1 MSTSRRVNAGM
12 AAAVAAILIPVVSS
26 PAGAQERARADGA
39 ERRELHP
46 GSAVVRQQGGDS
58 EALIRILCDEAGR
71 PEAGF
76 TTEANRV
83 TRRETGGQYN
93 RTSLR
98 LRPWKDTD
106 DVLITTDWGIAWVP
120 RPASTGGVLS
130 LNVEVRPNQ
139 LQRDGQPVLVTYDM
153 WKAGDVPEGST
164 VVEFEANCAT
174 RDPEAPSW
182 RRLRCAYTRT
192 LVSTAINRTPPCGA
206 AGRNA

>member
-1 MSTSRRVNAGM
+1 MSTSRSVHAGS
-12 AAAVAAILIPVVSS
+12 AATIAIVLILWVST
-26 PAGAQERARADGA
+26 PAGAQERAGAERA

-46 GSAVVRQQGGDS
+46 GSALVRRQGGDS

-83 TRRETGGQYN
+83 TRADTGGKYN

-120 RPASTGGVLS
+120 RPGSAGGVLS
-130 LNVEVRPNQ
+130 MDLEVRPNQ
-139 LQRDGQPVLVTYDM
+139 VQREGRPVLVTYDM
-153 WKAGDVPEGST
+153 WKAGDIPAERT
-164 VVEFEANCAT
+164 VVEFEADCAT
-174 RDPEAPSW
+174 RDPAAPTW
-182 RRLRCAYTRT
+182 RRLD
-192 LVSTAINRTPPCGA
+192 P
-206 AGRNA
+206 AGGGS

>member
-1 MSTSRRVNAGM
+1 MNAGM
-12 AAAVAAILIPVVSS
+12 AAAVATVLVPLIST
-26 PAGAQERARADGA
+26 PASAQERARAERA

-58 EALIRILCDEAGR
+58 EAVIRILCDEAGR

-83 TRRETGGQYN
+83 TRAETGGKYN

-120 RPASTGGVLS
+120 RPASAGGVLTMD
-130 LNVEVRPNQ
+130 VEVRPNQ
-139 LQRDGQPVLVTYDM
+139 VQRDGQPVLVTYDM
-153 WKAGDVPEGST
+153 WKAGDVPDESS

-182 RRLRCAYTRT
+182 RRLE
-192 LVSTAINRTPPCGA
+192 
-206 AGRNA
+206 AGDGS

>member
-1 MSTSRRVNAGM
+1 MSTSRRMSAGM
-12 AAAVAAILIPVVSS
+12 AAAVAAILIPVISS
-26 PAGAQERARADGA
+26 PAGAQERQERV
-39 ERRELHP
+39 RRELHP
-46 GSAVVRQQGGDS
+46 GSAVVRQQDGDS

-83 TRRETGGQYN
+83 TRRETGGKYN

-120 RPASTGGVLS
+120 RPASTGGVLAM
-130 LNVEVRPNQ
+130 NVEVRPNQ
-139 LQRDGQPVLVTYDM
+139 LQRDGRPVLVTYDM
-153 WKAGDVPEGST
+153 WKAGDVPDETS

-174 RDPEAPSW
+174 RDPDAPSW
-182 RRLRCAYTRT
+182 RRLE
-192 LVSTAINRTPPCGA
+192 
-206 AGRNA
+206 AGDGGS